1 MATEHKLGRS
11 AESLAA
17 DYYRRQGFDISACNY
32 RRAGGEIDVIAR
44 RGSLL
49 VFCEVKAR
57 SSTRWGIPAEAVD
70 ARKQARIKRIAGT
83 WLRENRPG
91 RVTMRFDVVSVTVVG
106 GRARLEHLPNAF
118 H

>member
-1 MATEHKLGRS
+1 VVGR
-11 AESLAA
+11 
-17 DYYRRQGFDISACNY
+17 NY

-57 SSTRWGIPAEAVD
+57 NSTRWGIPAEAVD
-70 ARKQARIKRIAGT
+70 GPKQGRIKRTAGA

-91 RVTMRFDVVSVTVVG
+91 RVTIRFDVVSVTLDAG
-106 GRARLEHLPNAF
+106 HRRLEHLPDAF
-118 H
+118 

>member
-1 MATEHKLGRS
+1 METRHLFGRS
-11 AESLAA
+11 AEALATGF
-17 DYYRRQGFDISACNY
+17 YRSRGFTVVDCNY

-57 SSTRWGIPAEAVD
+57 SSTRWGVPAEAVD
-70 ARKQARIKRIAGT
+70 VRKQGRIKRTAGA

-91 RVTMRFDVVSVTVVG
+91 RVTIRFDVVAVTVEA
-106 GRARLEHLPNAF
+106 GRPQLEHLPDAF
-118 H
+118 

>member
-1 MATEHKLGRS
+1 M
-11 AESLAA
+11 LAA
-17 DYYRRQGFDISACNY
+17 DFYRRRGFDVLACNF

-57 SSTRWGIPAEAVD
+57 NSTRWGIPAEAVD
-70 ARKQARIKRIAGT
+70 ARKQARIKRIAGA

-91 RVTMRFDVVSVTVVG
+91 RVKIRFDVVSVTVES
-106 GRARLEHLPNAF
+106 GRVQLEHLLDAF
-118 H
+118 